1 MIGRRPRMFDLD
13 DIIRVG
19 RELGMRRLSMNAVA
33 AELGVSSTALYRAVD
48 GRWGLERM
56 VGESLLS
63 DLELHDDPDHDVEQ
77 HLLTFGLQLW
87 DFIVRHPGLGVYMQT
102 LFPRGDGGRLLMTH
116 QTYALGRFGYA
127 PDVAMALSCVIA
139 GISINYAVAE
149 DSRRE
154 DADELE
160 VQRQEATAQLD
171 TDEHLGEAHREIPEI
186 EHARFVKLVLAAT
199 IRGALAAAPPGRPLD
214 QVVADL
220 EAAGVGI

>member
-1 MIGRRPRMFDLD
+1 MFDID

-48 GRWGLERM
+48 GRWGLERL
-56 VGESLLS
+56 VGESLLG
-63 DLELHDDPDHDVEQ
+63 DLKLHDDPDHNAEQ
-77 HLLTFGLQLW
+77 HLLSFGLQMW

-102 LFPRGDGGRLLMTH
+102 LFPRGDGGRLLMAHETNV
-116 QTYALGRFGYA
+116 LGRFGYT

-186 EHARFVKLVLAAT
+186 EHARFVRLVLAAT
-199 IRGALAAAPPGRPLD
+199 VRGALSAAPPGRPLD
-214 QVVADL
+214 RVVADL
-220 EAAGVGI
+220 EAAGLGI